1 MITVPFYR
9 RTQASTLVDQTSYL
23 AFDPAEHACP
33 LQVFQD
39 TSIDLGVIERAN
51 EIDQPKLERV
61 VKQIVPRH
69 EENAGYH
76 DEDVNS
82 TIRMADLSTQIISRL
97 LSRLRS
103 SSSFRRALSSVRRS

>member
-9 RTQASTLVDQTSYL
+9 RTQASTLVDQASYL

-33 LQVFQD
+33 LQIFQD
-39 TSIDLGVIERAN
+39 TSIELAVIERAN

-61 VKQIVPRH
+61 VKQIVPHH

-76 DEDVNS
+76 DEDVNFYDQDGGLIDS
-82 TIRMADLSTQIISRL
+82 NNQP
-97 LSRLRS
+97 
-103 SSSFRRALSSVRRS
+103 SSFTLEVFKFFPQSS